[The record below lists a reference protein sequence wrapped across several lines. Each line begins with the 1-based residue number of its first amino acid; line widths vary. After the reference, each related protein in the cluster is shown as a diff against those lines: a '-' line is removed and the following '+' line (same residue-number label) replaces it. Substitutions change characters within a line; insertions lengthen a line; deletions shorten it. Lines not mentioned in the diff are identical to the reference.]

1 MTLAQYSHLYK
12 TCQKNGFIESKPYLD
27 KEQFISHVDAAT
39 VARRWRSGLWIFFL
53 RLGPSGLGL
62 GPGRVIYDSAS
73 AIYSSIIMILS
84 ICIKSGTWLVMDFLF
99 LKYYDMMHA
108 CLRFCN
114 LSGT

>member
-1 MTLAQYSHLYK
+1 MAEWSVGIFLAHW
-12 TCQKNGFIESKPYLD
+12 TF
-27 KEQFISHVDAAT
+27 
-39 VARRWRSGLWIFFL
+39 W
-53 RLGPSGLGL
+53 LGL
-62 GPGRVIYDSAS
+62 GRVIYDSAS
-73 AIYSSIIMILS
+73 AIYSGIIMILS